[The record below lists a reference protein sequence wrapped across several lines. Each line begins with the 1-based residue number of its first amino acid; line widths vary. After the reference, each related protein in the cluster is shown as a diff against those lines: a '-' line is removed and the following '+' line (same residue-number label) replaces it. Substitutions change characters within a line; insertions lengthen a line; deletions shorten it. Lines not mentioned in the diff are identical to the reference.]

1 MTSSAKSGPRH
12 SAGYYRNRRNATRL
26 LVFGILLAGTFL
38 TVVPFVFGT
47 SHALMTTIQ
56 FVAYPTQWIPDP
68 LKLSNIAD
76 ALQLLGWR
84 PFFNSTL
91 LAVCAILGQT
101 IFGMMA
107 AFAIALL
114 RFRFRQGLLLVYISE
129 LLVPFHVIMI
139 PLFVLVF
146 RLGWLDT
153 YPGLIVPV
161 VASQSL
167 AVFFF
172 RQAFLAVPHEL
183 FEAAVVDGASPFL
196 ILRRIYA
203 PLVGPTIA
211 AYAIITFLGAF
222 SLFVWPL
229 LASTKPDLRTVS
241 VQLAIENTSSV
252 PPSNLMAMAL
262 LSMLPVLI
270 VFIVAQ
276 GRFVQGIAGTGL
288 KG

>member
-1 MTSSAKSGPRH
+1 M
-12 SAGYYRNRRNATRL
+12 RRRVTLGVIYA
-26 LVFGILLAGTFL
+26 VLLAGTFL
-38 TVVPFVFGT
+38 TVIPFVFGT
-47 SHALMTTIQ
+47 SHALMTTLQ
-56 FVAYPTQWIPDP
+56 FVAYPTEWIPDP
-68 LKLSNIAD
+68 LKLENLAD
-76 ALQLLGWR
+76 ALQLLGWKS
-84 PFFNSTL
+84 FFNSTL
-91 LAVCAILGQT
+91 LAICAILGQT

-107 AFAIALL
+107 AFAIAML
-114 RFRFRQGLLLVYISE
+114 RFRLRTGLLLVYISE

-172 RQAFLAVPHEL
+172 RQAFLAVPHDL
-183 FEAAVVDGASPFL
+183 FEAAVVDGASPFT

-203 PLVGPTIA
+203 PLAGPTVA
-211 AYAIITFLGAF
+211 AYAIITFLGAY

-229 LASTKPDLRTVS
+229 LASTQPDLRTVS
-241 VQLAIENTSSV
+241 VQLAIKNTSSV
-252 PPSNLMAMAL
+252 PPSNLLAMAL
-262 LSMLPVLI
+262 LSMIPVLI

-276 GRFVQGIAGTGL
+276 GKFVQGIAGTGL

>member
-1 MTSSAKSGPRH
+1 MTDPAPP
-12 SAGYYRNRRNATRL
+12 ARNAAEHLRRRRLATRIAL
-26 LVFGILLAGTFL
+26 YAVLSLGLFL
-38 TVVPFVFGT
+38 MVMPYVFGT
-47 SHALMTTIQ
+47 THALMTTIQ
-56 FVAYPTQWIPDP
+56 FVAYPTEWIPDP
-68 LKLSNIAD
+68 LKLSNLID
-76 ALQLLGWR
+76 GLQLLGWR
-84 PFFNSTL
+84 SFFNSTL
-91 LAVCAILGQT
+91 LAICAILGQT

-107 AFAIALL
+107 AFALAMLH
-114 RFRFRQGLLLVYISE
+114 FRFRNGLLIVYISE

-172 RQAFLAVPHEL
+172 RQAFLVIPHEL
-183 FEAAVVDGASPFL
+183 FEAAVVEGASPFL

-203 PLVGPTIA
+203 PLAGPTVA
-211 AYAIITFLGAF
+211 AYAIITFLGAYA
-222 SLFVWPL
+222 LFVWPL
-229 LASTKPDLRTVS
+229 LASTQPDLRTVS
-241 VQLAIENTSSV
+241 VQLALNNTANV
-252 PPSNLMAMAL
+252 PPSNLLAMAL
-262 LSMLPVLI
+262 LSMLPVLL

-276 GRFVQGIAGTGL
+276 GKFVQGIAGTGL

>member
-1 MTSSAKSGPRH
+1 M
-12 SAGYYRNRRNATRL
+12 
-26 LVFGILLAGTFL
+26 
-38 TVVPFVFGT
+38 
-47 SHALMTTIQ
+47 
-56 FVAYPTQWIPDP
+56 
-68 LKLSNIAD
+68 
-76 ALQLLGWR
+76 
-84 PFFNSTL
+84 
-91 LAVCAILGQT
+91 
-101 IFGMMA
+101 
-107 AFAIALL
+107 
-114 RFRFRQGLLLVYISE
+114 
-129 LLVPFHVIMI
+129 IMI

-153 YPGLIVPV
+153 YPGLIIPV

-183 FEAAVVDGASPFL
+183 FEAATVDGASPFL

-203 PLVGPTIA
+203 PLRRLRPSPPTRSSPSSA
-211 AYAIITFLGAF
+211 QF